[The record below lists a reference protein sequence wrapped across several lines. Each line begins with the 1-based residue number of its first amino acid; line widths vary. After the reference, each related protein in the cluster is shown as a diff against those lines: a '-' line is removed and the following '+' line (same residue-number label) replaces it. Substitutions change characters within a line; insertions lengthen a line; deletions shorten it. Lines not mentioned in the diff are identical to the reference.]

1 MNRRI
6 SMAFDGI
13 VIAGLVHELNQT
25 ILNTKISKIAQ
36 PENDELLLTC
46 KGSSGQFRVSISANA
61 SLPFLYLTDTN
72 KTSPLQAPT
81 FCMVL
86 RKHIANGRIISIT
99 QPHMERI
106 IHLKI
111 EHLNEM
117 GDICHKTL
125 VIELMGKHSNIIFC
139 DEDGTMIDSIKHVSS
154 AVSSLREVLPGRPYF
169 IPATQEDKFN
179 AMTMDATQICDAIK
193 AKPMSICKAIYTT
206 FTGVSPLV
214 ASELAYRAGMDADQ
228 SLLACTD
235 DEIHHLSNHIA
246 WFFDEI
252 RHNEF
257 HPVIVRKDKRPIEFS
272 AIELTMY
279 QDYEMEHMESISQM
293 LEVFYAERNIYNR
306 IHQKS
311 ADLRKIVTTALE
323 RNQKKYQLQQK
334 QQKDAEKREKY
345 KLYGELI
352 NVYGYNTVLGMSD
365 DELSLNIVKCWNEFV
380 MLTEKQSVGLVMDP
394 LAAEERK
401 GRNIFSYFMP
411 SSAKKFT
418 VAFLYP
424 KSPDTS
430 DWIYAHDLGRNYL
443 EETFPDQMKTIC
455 VNDVT
460 EERTEQVLND
470 VIRQGA
476 DIIFEVAP
484 QMMKDSLKVAVDHP
498 DVKILNC
505 SLNTSHKYIRTYYAR
520 MYEAKFLS
528 GMIAG
533 ALAENDRIAYI
544 ADYPIYGMIANINAF
559 ALGASFTNPRARIYL
574 AWSTSE
580 NYDRERF
587 LKDNNIQVVSDQD
600 MITPRDPGRQFG
612 LYECSEDG
620 RKLNLVM
627 PLWNWGV
634 FYEKMIQSIL
644 AGSYQS
650 EENSEGRAL
659 NYWWG
664 MSAGVIDLICS
675 KNVPTG
681 VKRLVD
687 HLKSDIKKGDIVPFY
702 GEIRAQDGTLKNKK
716 DKAMKPEAIME
727 MDWLTDNVI
736 GEIPTMGELRAEA
749 RPVVQIKGVEE
760 KMK

>member
-1 MNRRI
+1 MGDNEYQEALKLGKKEYKACVSQGCFPYLPVLDDILSRENIQTEQNMGLMQIPLDFVVGTATKGRTYSFAANFMPILDADTEFACKWIALSDAQVNEGIRDPIVAYEYMNRYYVVE
-6 SMAFDGI
+6 G
-13 VIAGLVHELNQT
+13 N
-25 ILNTKISKIAQ
+25 K
-36 PENDELLLTC
+36 
-46 KGSSGQFRVSISANA
+46 RVSVLKYFKADSIVANV
-61 SLPFLYLTDTN
+61 T
-72 KTSPLQAPT
+72 
-81 FCMVL
+81 
-86 RKHIANGRIISIT
+86 RKIPKYS
-99 QPHMERI
+99 E
-106 IHLKI
+106 
-111 EHLNEM
+111 
-117 GDICHKTL
+117 
-125 VIELMGKHSNIIFC
+125 
-139 DEDGTMIDSIKHVSS
+139 DEDVKLYYEYM
-154 AVSSLREVLPGRPYF
+154 
-169 IPATQEDKFN
+169 KFN
-179 AMTMDATQICDAIK
+179 QI
-193 AKPMSICKAIYTT
+193 S
-206 FTGVSPLV
+206 GL
-214 ASELAYRAGMDADQ
+214 
-228 SLLACTD
+228 
-235 DEIHHLSNHIA
+235 N
-246 WFFDEI
+246 
-252 RHNEF
+252 N
-257 HPVIVRKDKRPIEFS
+257 IEFS
-272 AIELTMY
+272 KIGMVDKLLALMGSTAIWDADTRMEFNSLVNHFTKAYEFRGGRKLPIRVGDALTA
-279 QDYEMEHMESISQM
+279 
-293 LEVFYAERNIYNR
+293 F
-306 IHQKS
+306 
-311 ADLRKIVTTALE
+311 
-323 RNQKKYQLQQK
+323 
-334 QQKDAEKREKY
+334 
-345 KLYGELI
+345 I

-600 MITPRDPGRQFG
+600 MITPTSTARRFG
-612 LYECSEDG
+612 LYSIDDETTQHIA
-620 RKLNLVM
+620 M
-627 PLWNWGV
+627 PMWHWGA

-644 AGSYQS
+644 SGSWNREQDAD
-650 EENSEGRAL
+650 NVKAL

-664 MSAGVIDLICS
+664 LSADVVDLIMSTKLPVETQRMVTTFKEMIS
-675 KNVPTG
+675 KDLFEPFA
-681 VKRLVD
+681 D
-687 HLKSDIKKGDIVPFY
+687 ELKDQKGKVRNQKGRDL
-702 GEIRAQDGTLKNKK
+702 T
-716 DKAMKPEAIME
+716 PEQIIT
-727 MDWLTDNVI
+727 MDWLLDNVI
-736 GEIPTMGELRAEA
+736 GKIPEL
-749 RPVVQIKGVEE
+749 EE
-760 KMK
+760 LEEGCEPIVKAQGIIHHGL

>member
-1 MNRRI
+1 
-6 SMAFDGI
+6 
-13 VIAGLVHELNQT
+13 
-25 ILNTKISKIAQ
+25 
-36 PENDELLLTC
+36 
-46 KGSSGQFRVSISANA
+46 
-61 SLPFLYLTDTN
+61 
-72 KTSPLQAPT
+72 
-81 FCMVL
+81 
-86 RKHIANGRIISIT
+86 
-99 QPHMERI
+99 
-106 IHLKI
+106 
-111 EHLNEM
+111 
-117 GDICHKTL
+117 
-125 VIELMGKHSNIIFC
+125 
-139 DEDGTMIDSIKHVSS
+139 
-154 AVSSLREVLPGRPYF
+154 
-169 IPATQEDKFN
+169 
-179 AMTMDATQICDAIK
+179 
-193 AKPMSICKAIYTT
+193 
-206 FTGVSPLV
+206 
-214 ASELAYRAGMDADQ
+214 
-228 SLLACTD
+228 
-235 DEIHHLSNHIA
+235 
-246 WFFDEI
+246 
-252 RHNEF
+252 
-257 HPVIVRKDKRPIEFS
+257 
-272 AIELTMY
+272 
-279 QDYEMEHMESISQM
+279 
-293 LEVFYAERNIYNR
+293 
-306 IHQKS
+306 
-311 ADLRKIVTTALE
+311 
-323 RNQKKYQLQQK
+323 
-334 QQKDAEKREKY
+334 
-345 KLYGELI
+345 
-352 NVYGYNTVLGMSD
+352 
-365 DELSLNIVKCWNEFV
+365 
-380 MLTEKQSVGLVMDP
+380 
-394 LAAEERK
+394 
-401 GRNIFSYFMP
+401 
-411 SSAKKFT
+411 
-418 VAFLYP
+418 
-424 KSPDTS
+424 
-430 DWIYAHDLGRNYL
+430 
-443 EETFPDQMKTIC
+443 
-455 VNDVT
+455 
-460 EERTEQVLND
+460 
-470 VIRQGA
+470 
-476 DIIFEVAP
+476 
-484 QMMKDSLKVAVDHP
+484 MMKDSLKVAVDHP

-620 RKLNLVM
+620 GKLNLVM

-760 KMK
+760 KMKK

>member
-117 GDICHKTL
+117 GDLCHKTL

-139 DEDGTMIDSIKHVSS
+139 DEDGTIIDSIKHLSF
-154 AVSSLREVLPGRPYF
+154 AVSPLREVLPGRPYF

-235 DEIHHLSNHIA
+235 DEIHHLANHIA

-401 GRNIFSYFMP
+401 GRNIFSYFIP

-681 VKRLVD
+681 LKRLVD

>member
-1 MNRRI
+1 M
-6 SMAFDGI
+6 
-13 VIAGLVHELNQT
+13 
-25 ILNTKISKIAQ
+25 
-36 PENDELLLTC
+36 TC

-117 GDICHKTL
+117 GDLCHKTL

-139 DEDGTMIDSIKHVSS
+139 DEDGTIIDSIKHVSS

-544 ADYPIYGMIANINAF
+544 ADYPIYGMIANIKAF

>member
-86 RKHIANGRIISIT
+86 RKHIANGRVISIT

-117 GDICHKTL
+117 GDLCHKTL

-139 DEDGTMIDSIKHVSS
+139 DEDGTIIDSIKHVSS

-401 GRNIFSYFMP
+401 GRSIFSYFIP